1 MKRASWSSRN
11 KTILNLSNDNNL
23 CIYSSI
29 TIYHN
34 IKQNISNRCK
44 CKCMKIKMIS
54 EFLDKKQLNA
64 AEFNDRE
71 QGFEAKKLNITVKQL
86 QIEAISP

>member
-1 MKRASWSSRN
+1 
-11 KTILNLSNDNNL
+11 
-23 CIYSSI
+23 
-29 TIYHN
+29 
-34 IKQNISNRCK
+34 
-44 CKCMKIKMIS
+44 MKIKMIS